1 MNIAFVVIFFILL
14 VVIFYT
20 FNFYRYFKVYFNGE
34 KNKKEYI
41 KNFSKKPRI
50 KTKSKIIVSITCKPH
65 YMKSLMPMLISIM
78 DQNTRIDGIAL
89 NIPYKTN
96 TGETYD
102 NIPDCLKDIV
112 SIYRCHDY
120 GKQNNIIPT
129 LLRES
134 EYGTII
140 ISLDEK
146 VIYGKTFIKKL
157 LKESLKNNNRA
168 IFFNEGMLVKPEFF
182 STDILYED
190 KEIPN
195 IKRYIKAQS
204 MLFEYYENYKID
216 PFKINSLKS
225 LLP

>member
-20 FNFYRYFKVYFNGE
+20 FNFYRYFKVYFHAE
-34 KNKKEYI
+34 KNKNEYI

-182 STDILYED
+182 SADILYED

-216 PFKINSLKS
+216 PFKMDS

>member
-20 FNFYRYFKVYFNGE
+20 FNFYRYFKVYFHAE
-34 KNKKEYI
+34 KNKNEYI

-216 PFKINSLKS
+216 PFKMDS

>member
-1 MNIAFVVIFFILL
+1 MNIVFVVIFFILL
-14 VVIFYT
+14 VFIFYS
-20 FNFYRYFKVYFNGE
+20 FNFYRYFNVYFNGE
-34 KNKKEYI
+34 KCKNEYI

-50 KTKSKIIVSITCKPH
+50 KTKSKIIVSITCKPCDINN
-65 YMKSLMPMLISIM
+65 LMPMLISLL
-78 DQNTRIDGIAL
+78 DQSTKIDGIAL
-89 NIPYKTN
+89 NIPYETRD
-96 TGETYD
+96 GETYD

-140 ISLDEK
+140 ICLDEK
-146 VIYGKTFIKKL
+146 VIYGKNFIKKL
-157 LKESLKNNNRA
+157 LRESLMNNNRA

-204 MLFEYYENYKID
+204 MLFEYYENYQMD
-216 PFKINSLKS
+216 TLMPLKT
-225 LLP
+225 LLH

>member
-1 MNIAFVVIFFILL
+1 MNIAFVVILFILL
-14 VVIFYT
+14 IVIFYN

-34 KNKKEYI
+34 KTKNEYI
-41 KNFSKKPRI
+41 KNFSKKKRI
-50 KTKSKIIVSITCKPH
+50 KTKSKIIVSITCKPSD
-65 YMKSLMPMLISIM
+65 MNNLMPMLISIM
-78 DQNTRIDGIAL
+78 DQNTRVDGIAL
-89 NIPYKTN
+89 NIPYKTSD
-96 TGETYD
+96 GETYD
-102 NIPDCLKDIV
+102 SIPDCLKDIV

-182 STDILYED
+182 SSDILYED
-190 KEIPN
+190 KEIKN
-195 IKRYIKAQS
+195 IKKYIKAQS
-204 MLFEYYENYKID
+204 ILFEYYENYKTD
-216 PFKINSLKS
+216 LFKIN
-225 LLP
+225 

>member
-1 MNIAFVVIFFILL
+1 MNIEFVVIFFILL

-20 FNFYRYFKVYFNGE
+20 FNFYRYFKVYFHGE
-34 KNKKEYI
+34 KNKNEYI

-96 TGETYD
+96 TGETYE

-146 VIYGKTFIKKL
+146 VIYGKTFINKL

-204 MLFEYYENYKID
+204 MLFEYYENYKMD
-216 PFKINSLKS
+216 PFKMDS

>member
-1 MNIAFVVIFFILL
+1 MNILLIVIFFILL
-14 VVIFYT
+14 VFIFYS
-20 FNFYRYFKVYFNGE
+20 FNFYRYFNFYFNGE
-34 KNKKEYI
+34 KNKNEYI
-41 KNFSKKPRI
+41 KNFAKKPRI
-50 KTKSKIIVSITCKPH
+50 KTKSKIIVSITCKPCDINN
-65 YMKSLMPMLISIM
+65 LMPMLISIL

-89 NIPYKTN
+89 NIPYKTRH
-96 TGETYD
+96 GETYD

-146 VIYGKTFIKKL
+146 VVYGKTFIKKL
-157 LKESLKNNNRA
+157 LKQSLMNNNRA

-182 STDILYED
+182 STDILYEE

-204 MLFEYYENYKID
+204 MLFEYYENYRVD
-216 PFKINSLKS
+216 TFPSLNT